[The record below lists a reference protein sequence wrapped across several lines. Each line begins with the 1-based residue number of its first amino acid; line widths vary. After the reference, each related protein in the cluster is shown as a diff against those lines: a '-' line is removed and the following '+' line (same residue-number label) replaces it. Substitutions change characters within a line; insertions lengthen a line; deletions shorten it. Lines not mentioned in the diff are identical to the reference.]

1 MASNNNLAGAAA
13 GAAAAAAGAAAATN
27 ALMPGGNKSI
37 RPAEKNLQTFY
48 STILKTDPV
57 IFGHQ
62 FYITFSRY

>member
-1 MASNNNLAGAAA
+1 MANNNNLADSLSRDDAV
-13 GAAAAAAGAAAATN
+13 N
-27 ALMPGGNKSI
+27 AKANIGQK
-37 RPAEKNLQTFY
+37 PAEKNLQTFY